1 MAETQEKKLLNKR
14 YQLED
19 YLEKGGMATV
29 YRGRD
34 LMLERDVAI
43 KLLREDYS
51 RDPAFRER
59 FRQEAKAAANLSH
72 SNIVTVYDFG
82 FDEDHLFIVMEYV
95 PGTDLNSLIKKKG
108 RYSLEEGVPLVIQAC
123 KGLGYAHRAGLVHC
137 DIKPHNFL
145 VTPDKRLK
153 VTDFGIARALASIHP
168 DEEADVVW
176 GSPQY
181 FSPEQAAGNAPS
193 PASDVYSMGVILYQM
208 FTGQLP
214 FDSKNA
220 ADLAG
225 SAHMDPFADLG
236 TRADQCVRIDH
247 CPFIDVRSRVDVG
260 GGHDHHSHG
269 EVGPVA
275 NARSPGNKPDVV
287 VKRQSLKGIG
297 VLVEKTEL
305 LFLGV
310 VDQFSKPETEDNPFL
325 DPVVNRPAALR
336 LRRFACGTHFSA
348 VQKEFQLVEHPKGGS
363 PVERLRLLIEVQ
375 LYLILECHRAYAC
388 S

>member
-1 MAETQEKKLLNKR
+1 MADTKEKKLLNKR

-19 YLEKGGMATV
+19 FLEKGGMATV

-82 FDEDHLFIVMEYV
+82 FDEDHLFIVMEFV

-108 RYSLEEGVPLVIQAC
+108 VYTLEEGVPLAIQAC

-181 FSPEQAAGNAPS
+181 FSPEQAAGSAPS

-208 FTGQLP
+208 FTGKLP

-220 ADLAG
+220 ADLAKD
-225 SAHMDPFADLG
+225 HQYKDP
-236 TRADQCVRIDH
+236 Q
-247 CPFIDVRSRVDVG
+247 P
-260 GGHDHHSHG
+260 
-269 EVGPVA
+269 PV
-275 NARSPGNKPDVV
+275 
-287 VKRQSLKGIG
+287 
-297 VLVEKTEL
+297 EL
-305 LFLGV
+305 
-310 VDQFSKPETEDNPFL
+310 NPKI
-325 DPVVNRPAALR
+325 PAALNEIMLKVLSKEPSAR
-336 LRRFACGTHFSA
+336 YRTADQLGRVLLTFAATPSVAEVESYSKPAEKRGRTGPQGKPGVDGQA
-348 VQKEFQLVEHPKGGS
+348 VAETDWVAVGLGLLAALAVGG
-363 PVERLRLLIEVQ
+363 LLPFWMWV
-375 LYLILECHRAYAC
+375 YLAFNPPIR
-388 S
+388 

>member
-1 MAETQEKKLLNKR
+1 MADAQEKKLLNKR

-19 YLEKGGMATV
+19 FLEKGGMATV

-108 RYSLEEGVPLVIQAC
+108 QYSLEEGVPLIIQAC

-168 DEEADVVW
+168 DEEAEVVW

-181 FSPEQAAGNAPS
+181 FSPEQAAGSAPS

-208 FTGQLP
+208 FTGKLP

-220 ADLAG
+220 SDLAK
-225 SAHMDPFADLG
+225 
-236 TRADQCVRIDH
+236 DH
-247 CPFIDVRSRVDVG
+247 QYKEPQ
-260 GGHDHHSHG
+260 
-269 EVGPVA
+269 P
-275 NARSPGNKPDVV
+275 P
-287 VKRQSLKGIG
+287 L
-297 VLVEKTEL
+297 EL
-305 LFLGV
+305 
-310 VDQFSKPETEDNPFL
+310 NPKI
-325 DPVVNRPAALR
+325 PAALNEIMLKVLSKEPSAR
-336 LRRFACGTHFSA
+336 YRTADQLGRVLLTFAAAPNIAEVEAYSKPADKRRTSLQAKLDTDRQIAPQTDWVSVGLGLLAALA
-348 VQKEFQLVEHPKGGS
+348 VGGLLPFWMWVYLVFNP
-363 PVERLRLLIEVQ
+363 PIP
-375 LYLILECHRAYAC
+375 
-388 S
+388 